1 MAEQSVDVVV
11 LRQHSVQETL
21 PKEVVEQ
28 KIAVIKEEKKKEA
41 EEKEAKK
48 KEEMELALS
57 VCCSPYCAREFNNPC
72 YDSSKRLLPK
82 RTASITSYCTT
93 VTWSLEMRMVTT
105 SPVSPS
111 SSAGI
116 STVCPARRT
125 RHRAR
130 DLHRLA
136 ALSEANAHQ
145 LLPIGEG
152 TVHFVLAILVE
163 VENDIGYDGG
173 RTR

>member
-72 YDSSKRLLPK
+72 YDSSKRLLPN

-116 STVCPARRT
+116 STGSPPSRRRMPT
-125 RHRAR
+125 SFF
-130 DLHRLA
+130 RLGKG
-136 ALSEANAHQ
+136 LSISSSRYW
-145 LLPIGEG
+145 LKLKM
-152 TVHFVLAILVE
+152 TLATME
-163 VENDIGYDGG
+163 EEHDSY
-173 RTR
+173 

>member
-1 MAEQSVDVVV
+1 MDVVV

-41 EEKEAKK
+41 EEKEAK

-116 STVCPARRT
+116 STGSPPSRRRMPT
-125 RHRAR
+125 SFF
-130 DLHRLA
+130 RLGKG
-136 ALSEANAHQ
+136 LSISSSRYW
-145 LLPIGEG
+145 LKLKM
-152 TVHFVLAILVE
+152 TLATME
-163 VENDIGYDGG
+163 EEHDSY
-173 RTR
+173 

>member
-1 MAEQSVDVVV
+1 MSMAEQSVDVVV

-28 KIAVIKEEKKKEA
+28 KIAVIKEAKKKEA
-41 EEKEAKK
+41 EE

-57 VCCSPYCAREFNNPC
+57 VCCSPYCAREFNNAGQE
-72 YDSSKRLLPK
+72 SSKRLLPK

-116 STVCPARRT
+116 STGSPPSRRRMPT
-125 RHRAR
+125 SFF
-130 DLHRLA
+130 RLGKG
-136 ALSEANAHQ
+136 LSISSSRYWLKLKMTLATM
-145 LLPIGEG
+145 EG
-152 TVHFVLAILVE
+152 VK
-163 VENDIGYDGG
+163 D
-173 RTR
+173 